1 MRHSSLHFLPQV
13 ARQFMHYYLFIRHQP
28 KKHRLE
34 ERKILQKLLHIKE
47 SIKESI
53 KENYM
58 N

>member
-1 MRHSSLHFLPQV
+1 
-13 ARQFMHYYLFIRHQP
+13 MHYYLFIYQP